1 MLNILVVED
10 DSAVATELIECLEHM
25 GHSALWS
32 AAQGAVAAA
41 RDCDLVLLDL
51 SLGPVDGFQ
60 VLDQLAEAPEC
71 PPIAIMSGRDGR
83 FLQSARDLAEARGLR
98 TVAMLP
104 KPFSPRDLAAV
115 IEEVEAPA
123 ARAGAAQP
131 ATLQADPY
139 YVFQYKND
147 LLTGAPVGAEV
158 LVRLPGVTNIE
169 GWFLALPP
177 HRAFAMTMAAAE
189 AAIDLHRRLAAQG
202 RRLPIGFNCPA
213 DVFSGSDFL
222 ENLKRVCGNAGVSS
236 AYIGIEL
243 TEQKGTGAAIDVAS
257 MACRYALAGF
267 PVLLDDFGTG
277 TASLDHLLRLPL
289 TEVKIDRKVF
299 RSLVQDGRALLYE
312 IAAFCRTNGII
323 STVEGIETD
332 DDMRIAREA
341 GADYGQGFLW
351 SRPSPIADLIEA

>member
-25 GHSALWS
+25 GHRAEWS
-32 AAQGAVAAA
+32 AAQGPVLIAPG
-41 RDCDLVLLDL
+41 CDLVLLDL
-51 SLGPVDGFQ
+51 SLGKIDGFQ
-60 VLDQLAEAPEC
+60 VLNQLAVGPSC

-83 FLQSARDLAEARGLR
+83 FMQSARDLARSRGLR
-98 TVAMLP
+98 TVAMLS
-104 KPFSPRDLAAV
+104 KPFSPRELAAV
-115 IEEVEAPA
+115 IDEISAPA
-123 ARAGAAQP
+123 LDSAPEP
-131 ATLQADPY
+131 AVMLADPY
-139 YVFQYKND
+139 YVFQYKNN
-147 LLTGAPVGAEV
+147 LLTGVPVGCEV
-158 LVRLPGVTNIE
+158 LVRLPGITDIE
-169 GWFLALPP
+169 GWFMGLRLDQA
-177 HRAFAMTMAAAE
+177 HMMTVAAAN

-202 RRLPIGFNCPA
+202 RLLPVAFNCPS

-222 ENLKRVCGNAGVSS
+222 ESLRRACGNADVSP

-243 TEQKGTGAAIDVAS
+243 TEQKGTGTAIDVAS

-289 TEVKIDRKVF
+289 SEVKIDRKVF
-299 RSLVQDGRALLYE
+299 RSLVRDGRALLHE
-312 IAAFCRTNGII
+312 IAAFCRANGII

-332 DDMRIAREA
+332 DDMKVAQEA

-351 SRPSPIADLIEA
+351 SRPSPIADLPGAQ